1 MRHLT
6 ISMAK
11 MLAVSLVMAVSIYFS
26 SNSTAQAGTCAAQDS
41 NLGGAYELIDVHETG
56 SIIYLMADG
65 RFGYEL
71 TVGAY
76 DERAIGCWIQK
87 GSIVTLHV
95 KQMRVNDGDR
105 KFEKLRLKLNSDGKL
120 VRNHQGKK
128 WGTYQRVKKF

>member
-41 NLGGAYELIDVHETG
+41 KLGGAYELIDVHETG

-120 VRNHQGKK
+120 VRDHQGKK